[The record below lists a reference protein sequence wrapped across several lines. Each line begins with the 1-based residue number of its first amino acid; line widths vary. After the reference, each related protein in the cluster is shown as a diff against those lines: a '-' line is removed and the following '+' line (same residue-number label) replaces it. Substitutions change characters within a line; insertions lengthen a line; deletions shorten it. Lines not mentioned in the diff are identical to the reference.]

1 MMEQRLTRRGLLTGG
16 GLVVVATFACQ
27 KREFACTDTPQLPAP
42 DAEARG
48 AIKYVDRAADPTR
61 HCDGCQHWRPADS
74 DSCGGCAVVRG
85 PIHPLGTC
93 QLFAK
98 RA

>member
-1 MMEQRLTRRGLLTGG
+1 MTEQRFTRRGLLCGG
-16 GLVVVATFACQ
+16 GLVAVATFACQ
-27 KREFACTDTPQLPAP
+27 KREFSCMDTTQLPAA
-42 DAEARG
+42 DTQARV
-48 AIKYVDRAADPTR
+48 AIKYVDRAADPSR
-61 HCDGCQHWRPADS
+61 CCDACQHWRAGDS
-74 DSCGGCAVVRG
+74 DSCGSCAVVRG

>member
-1 MMEQRLTRRGLLTGG
+1 MTEQRLTRRGLLCGG
-16 GLVVVATFACQ
+16 GLVAVATFACQ
-27 KREFACTDTPQLPAP
+27 KREYSCMDASQLPAP
-42 DAEARG
+42 DAQARG
-48 AIKYVDRAADPTR
+48 AIKYVDRAADPNR
-61 HCDGCQHWRPADS
+61 QCDACQHWRPADK
-74 DSCGGCAVVRG
+74 DNCGGCAVVRG